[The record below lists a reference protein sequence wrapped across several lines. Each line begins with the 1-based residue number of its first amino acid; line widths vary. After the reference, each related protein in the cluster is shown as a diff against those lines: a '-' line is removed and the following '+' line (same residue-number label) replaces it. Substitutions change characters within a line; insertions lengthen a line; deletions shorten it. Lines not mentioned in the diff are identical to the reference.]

1 MITTPDNNPLNT
13 EISACGIKSGEISS
27 SSVVIPFFI
36 DPDEEDD
43 VVDPLSLVLV
53 LLVSVNLFFIFC
65 FFFFVRF
72 YFCLNLFI
80 IFIYYSFFFFIY

>member
-65 FFFFVRF
+65 FFFFVSYLFIYF
-72 YFCLNLFI
+72 YFICLFYFYLFL
-80 IFIYYSFFFFIY
+80 F